1 MLSEY
6 FGELLRQVL
15 KCVGVNQNV
24 FHVFNHGI
32 TCGLDASDFIV
43 FIVTYTSSI
52 APYTNVIYWITKKPP
67 TLKPRR
73 QFRKGK

>member
-15 KCVGVNQNV
+15 ECVGVNQNV

-32 TCGLDASDFIV
+32 TCGLSANDFRV
-43 FIVTYTSSI
+43 FIVTYISGVPS
-52 APYTNVIYWITKKPP
+52 YT
-67 TLKPRR
+67 
-73 QFRKGK
+73 